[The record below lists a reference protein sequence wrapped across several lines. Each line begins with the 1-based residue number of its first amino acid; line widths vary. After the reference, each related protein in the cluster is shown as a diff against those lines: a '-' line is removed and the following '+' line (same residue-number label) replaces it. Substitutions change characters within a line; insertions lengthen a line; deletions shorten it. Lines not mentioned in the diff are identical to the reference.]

1 MASEPGKPYFTPEQ
15 YFEFE
20 RTSEGRNEY
29 EGGYVYPLEAAS
41 RSHARI
47 TANLL
52 TTVFNKLA
60 SAKNN
65 CKAYSKDMLVKAGP
79 RYAYPDLIV
88 TCGQEEFSRANGDM
102 DLLLNPILLGEVL
115 SR

>member
-1 MASEPGKPYFTPEQ
+1 MASMASEPGKPYFTPEQ

-52 TTVFNKLA
+52 TTVFNELA
-60 SAKNN
+60 SAKTT
-65 CKAYSKDMLVKAGP
+65 ARRIA
-79 RYAYPDLIV
+79 R
-88 TCGQEEFSRANGDM
+88 TCW
-102 DLLLNPILLGEVL
+102 
-115 SR
+115 